1 MDPDPGP
8 GGPQTYE
15 FCGSGSPQHCRKHCF
30 LFHVLLPLLV
40 HRVEEVA
47 PEVALSGLKIRP
59 LVGGAQR
66 PRPEALVEDGRGGL
80 GEAQGGTGRRRQ
92 PAGRDLRTARTRW
105 HFAAT
110 SNNYVKAMSAAWGGG
125 GGGEGQEIKSA
136 SLEELTKSLVPVSKK
151 PQKICVIKRDT
162 VSVPVV

>member
-1 MDPDPGP
+1 MANNV
-8 GGPQTYE
+8 
-15 FCGSGSPQHCRKHCF
+15 FISCVR
-30 LFHVLLPLLV
+30 LPLLV

-110 SNNYVKAMSAAWGGG
+110 SNNYVKAMSAARGGG
-125 GGGEGQEIKSA
+125 RGEGQEIQNA
-136 SLEELTKSLVPVSKK
+136 SLEEHTKSLVPVSKK